1 MCLLCSN
8 QENSKPRFR
17 LFDINPIPLIVSL
30 EPQTS
35 FDDSSEFQKSPNEL
49 SKPPKPFGDSLES
62 PKASNVL
69 LKLPKLFG
77 DSLESRRFILTKDH
91 SQLLL
96 TEESSHY
103 PKSLSSDMKEIT
115 NEIRELLYDYQLVHL
130 RITLFLN
137 QIHIKGFIMHIGKDL
152 VTISGQNVTVNSNST
167 GNIIESPNRINVKID
182 SIQAISDGKKPSSN
196 IRN

>member
-35 FDDSSEFQKSPNEL
+35 FDDSLEFQKLPNEL
-49 SKPPKPFGDSLES
+49 SKPPNPFGDSLES

-77 DSLESRRFILTKDH
+77 DSLESRRFILTKDN

-96 TEESSHY
+96 TEESSYY
-103 PKSLSSDMKEIT
+103 PKKSSSDMKEIT

-137 QIHIKGFIMHIGKDL
+137 QIHIKGFIMHISKDL

-182 SIQAISDGKKPSSN
+182 SIQAISDGEKPSSN

>member
-35 FDDSSEFQKSPNEL
+35 FDDSLEFQKSPNEL
-49 SKPPKPFGDSLES
+49 SKPPKPFGDPLES

-77 DSLESRRFILTKDH
+77 DSLESRRFILTKDN
-91 SQLLL
+91 SQLVL

-103 PKSLSSDMKEIT
+103 PKSSSSDMKEIT

-167 GNIIESPNRINVKID
+167 GNIIESPNRINVKIE
-182 SIQAISDGKKPSSN
+182 SIQAISDGEKPSSN